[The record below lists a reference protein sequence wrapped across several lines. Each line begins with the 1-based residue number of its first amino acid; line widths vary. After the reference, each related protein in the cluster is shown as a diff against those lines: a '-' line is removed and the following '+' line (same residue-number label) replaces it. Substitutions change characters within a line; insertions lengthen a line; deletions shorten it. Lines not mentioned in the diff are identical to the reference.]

1 MEKKKA
7 ILDKIIDTLQDKK
20 LHWLGKDGEKS
31 RQDFKDGIDYA
42 ISSIEQIR
50 LQSEFEEVA
59 RELMKFMAERKH
71 PHCSVILTSTDA
83 ELVEGLESLHRVFDY
98 IAD

>member
-1 MEKKKA
+1 MKKA
-7 ILDKIIDTLQDKK
+7 ILDKIIDSLKDIEH
-20 LHWLGKDGEKS
+20 HWLGKDGEQS
-31 RQDFKDGIDYA
+31 RQDFKDGIAFA

-59 RELMKFMAERKH
+59 RELMKFLAERHH

-83 ELVEGLESLHRVFDY
+83 ELVEGLQCHLTNEFIVD
-98 IAD
+98 